1 MTRAVKRGLARIK
14 KPLSARHMNVDEVA
28 FKKGHRYITVLSER
42 DGRALALTD
51 DRGTESL
58 AGYLRTL
65 TDGQLLAIK
74 TLSMDMNA
82 GYIRA
87 ARVHLLCAV
96 EKIAF
101 DRFHVAK
108 QPGEVVDKTRQNEHP
123 HLPVESRR
131 QAKGTRFLW
140 QYSDKWMTESRQ
152 EKLIWL
158 RAQMKL
164 TSQCRA
170 LKELAKDIWNRPWSE
185 ERRNDRERWLAL
197 AANSDVPVMKNAAK
211 TTGKR
216 LYGSL
221 NAMRHR
227 VSNGNAEAL
236 NSKLRLLRI
245 KARGYRNREHFKPG
259 VMFHYGKLNMVF

>member
-1 MTRAVKRGLARIK
+1 M
-14 KPLSARHMNVDEVA
+14 
-28 FKKGHRYITVLSER
+28 
-42 DGRALALTD
+42 
-51 DRGTESL
+51 
-58 AGYLRTL
+58 
-65 TDGQLLAIK
+65 
-74 TLSMDMNA
+74 
-82 GYIRA
+82 
-87 ARVHLLCAV
+87 
-96 EKIAF
+96 
-101 DRFHVAK
+101 
-108 QPGEVVDKTRQNEHP
+108 VDKTRQNEHP

-152 EKLIWL
+152 EKLIWM

-170 LKELAKDIWNRPWSE
+170 MKELAKDIWNRPWSE

-216 LYGSL
+216 LYGIL

-245 KARGYRNREHFKPG
+245 KARRYSNRERFKPG
-259 VMFHYGKLNMVF
+259 VMFHYGKLNMAF